1 MAHFLK
7 KKTIFEYI
15 FAFKMPFLH
24 FNYAYISLVFGNL
37 DFLQNLFITLAAGLR
52 KPQDSFR
59 PMCGF
64 EARRAGPF

>member
-1 MAHFLK
+1 
-7 KKTIFEYI
+7 
-15 FAFKMPFLH
+15 MPFLH